1 MLKNPVSA
9 DASIGFVTSAIET
22 NLALITASA
31 PALRPLL
38 RTWFPRLFRM
48 DRDEVVG
55 NTERRVLGTAATRMT
70 RLKSQ
75 TQLKSQTRRESEDM
89 NEAILPFNGVVRNS
103 DVIIR
108 YTPGL
113 DGLRPVTLQQQQ
125 NINILPDL
133 GVQQQSAKWI

>member
-1 MLKNPVSA
+1 MLKTRLSA

-38 RTWFPRLFRM
+38 RAWFPKLFRV
-48 DRDEVVG
+48 DRDEVIG

-75 TQLKSQTRRESEDM
+75 TQLQSSQTPRESE
-89 NEAILPFNGVVRNS
+89 EAMITFNGIVRNS
-103 DVIIR
+103 DSIIR
-108 YTPGL
+108 YNPGL
-113 DGLRPVTLQQQQ
+113 DNLRPLTSQKNQ
-125 NINILPDL
+125 PDL
-133 GVQQQSAKWI
+133 GSQPLEKWI

>member
-1 MLKNPVSA
+1 MLKTTLSA

-38 RTWFPRLFRM
+38 RAWFPKLFRV

-75 TQLKSQTRRESEDM
+75 TQLQSQTRESEE
-89 NEAILPFNGVVRNS
+89 EAIMEFSGIVRNT
-103 DVIIR
+103 DIVIR

-113 DGLRPVTLQQQQ
+113 DIRAAIAQ
-125 NINILPDL
+125 NKTDLPIL
-133 GVQQQSAKWI
+133 GTQQSEKWI